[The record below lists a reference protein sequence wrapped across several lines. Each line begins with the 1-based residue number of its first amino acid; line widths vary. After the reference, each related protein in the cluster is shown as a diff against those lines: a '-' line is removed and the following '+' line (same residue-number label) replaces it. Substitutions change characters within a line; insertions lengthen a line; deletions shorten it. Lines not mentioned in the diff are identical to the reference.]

1 MTIIFDALGVVFGP
15 IMRWIFWFVGNYG
28 VAIIVFTLLCRIIQL
43 PFAVKQQKNMAKN
56 SRMQLKLRKI
66 TERYKDD
73 KRRQQEETQKF
84 YQREGY
90 NPLKAG
96 CSGGMLA
103 QFPIMFGLVAAIN
116 RPLQYTLQLP
126 GMFIEALERVEPY
139 ALAHLA
145 EEANWFFR
153 MLGMGG
159 GGPLQWQ
166 IRVVENLSHFTE
178 WFGEGYRYIC
188 TYHLENAYAT
198 CCEAVQAVAMI
209 PERYLNYL
217 PQIQEF
223 AQNDFQLFGLN
234 LGQVPAQA
242 GGFVG
247 LLIPVLAGLSAL
259 ATSLFIYM
267 RQRDTN
273 PQLQQQGKLMSGCMT
288 FVMPLFNAVWA
299 IGFPIG
305 VGIFWIISGFIAF
318 VQTVALHYILP
329 PQKMLAR
336 VLVEETVER
345 RSRENSKKKI
355 SEL

>member
-1 MTIIFDALGVVFGP
+1 MTFIFDLLGVVFGP
-15 IMRWIFWFVGNYG
+15 IMRWIFWLVGNYG

-43 PFAVKQQKNMAKN
+43 PFAVKQQRNMAKN
-56 SRMQLKLRKI
+56 TRMTMKLRKI

-126 GMFIEALERVEPY
+126 QALLERLQYLEPIVLG
-139 ALAHLA
+139 AA
-145 EEANWFFR
+145 EEGGRGFTF
-153 MLGMGG
+153 MGMGAG
-159 GGPLQWQ
+159 GGPLQIQ
-166 IRVVENLSHFTE
+166 LRIVENIELFAE

-188 TYHLENAYAT
+188 EYCEYAAYG
-198 CCEAVQAVAMI
+198 CCEYVQQIALI
-209 PERYLNYL
+209 PERYASYL

-223 AQNDFQLFGLN
+223 AVNDFQLFGLS
-234 LGQVPAQA
+234 LGQMPGQA
-242 GGFVG
+242 GAFIGV
-247 LLIPVLAGLSAL
+247 LIPVLAGAGAL
-259 ATSLFIYM
+259 ATSLFTFF

-273 PQLQQQGKLMSGCMT
+273 PQMAQQGKLMSGCMT
-288 FVMPLFNAVWA
+288 FVMPLFSAVWA

-318 VQTVALHYILP
+318 VQTVALHYAMP

-355 SEL
+355 AEL